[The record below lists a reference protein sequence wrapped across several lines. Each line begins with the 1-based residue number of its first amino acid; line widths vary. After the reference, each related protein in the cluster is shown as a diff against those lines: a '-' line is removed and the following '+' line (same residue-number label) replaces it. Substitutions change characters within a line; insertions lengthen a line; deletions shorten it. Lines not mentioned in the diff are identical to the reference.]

1 MMNMIRVALS
11 EEIELSVCA
20 LPTFQAEQWRA
31 FQMWI
36 IFVVVNIIIIIT
48 IMVIN
53 ISSISSK
60 VNVVSDR

>member
-1 MMNMIRVALS
+1 MALS

-36 IFVVVNIIIIIT
+36 IFVVVSIIIIIVIMVII